1 MKLIDFGDLK
11 LLLLPSV
18 YAVRLFQYDV
28 DFLQLYCVEFDCH
41 VWEKVIRSP
50 CLMLIF
56 LE

>member
-1 MKLIDFGDLK
+1 MKLIYFGDLK
-11 LLLLPSV
+11 LSLLPSV